1 MTGHVATAGSRVI
14 ALSFWGSL
22 GADACGGAVVS
33 GAACPLQDAAAGMI
47 EEPERHQ
54 LYHNIAPLKGVVLP
68 KSSSSWRESP
78 GCHVMSSC

>member
-54 LYHNIAPLKGVVLP
+54 LYHNIAPLRELFCPRAARHGGSHQVV
-68 KSSSSWRESP
+68 
-78 GCHVMSSC
+78 M